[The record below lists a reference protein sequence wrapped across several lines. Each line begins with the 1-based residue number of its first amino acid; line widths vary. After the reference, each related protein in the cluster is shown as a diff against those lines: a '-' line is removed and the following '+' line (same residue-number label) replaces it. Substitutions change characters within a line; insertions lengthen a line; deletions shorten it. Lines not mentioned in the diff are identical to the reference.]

1 LNGQNINI
9 KFNTRGK
16 TGTSFFKQAAQLG
29 EDKFSEVPLK
39 TNGYEP
45 KTERGK
51 ASKQERDKDKKP
63 VKIAEFYSSFS
74 DGSKVRVVAV
84 KKNMKLSKTD
94 RLLMLLEKHSGL
106 YSASEILDL
115 YKKDFDEVYSESK
128 NPGASLKKNIN
139 KISGIEVVKEGKRI
153 KYKIEGFKADLKLIG
168 KNEKEEMYIWLTNIF
183 DISPAQVV
191 EDYGNRWIIETLFEE
206 SKGEWY
212 INKLPSR
219 ELEPIKVHF
228 YFNFIAY
235 IIVNIFKCSLTQ
247 KYMAAGIE
255 VLRRDIFHKSA
266 VLSFNGKTVKIEFN
280 RKYEIRYNEQLE
292 SIHDFINKTINKSE
306 LVNFDLA

>member
-1 LNGQNINI
+1 
-9 KFNTRGK
+9 
-16 TGTSFFKQAAQLG
+16 
-29 EDKFSEVPLK
+29 
-39 TNGYEP
+39 
-45 KTERGK
+45 
-51 ASKQERDKDKKP
+51 
-63 VKIAEFYSSFS
+63 
-74 DGSKVRVVAV
+74 
-84 KKNMKLSKTD
+84 M
-94 RLLMLLEKHSGL
+94 
-106 YSASEILDL
+106 
-115 YKKDFDEVYSESK
+115 DFDEVYSESK